1 MEEKNF
7 TKVTH
12 EIESLAEKCR
22 ENNRISL
29 DLYDKYEVKRGLRDL
44 NGKGVLTGLTE
55 ISEVKSTETDEN
67 GISHPCDGKLYYRG
81 YDVEEI
87 IAGFTKDKRY
97 GFEEVTYL
105 LILVRCQM
113 MNNLQIL
120 QSFLDI
126 TDVYRLIL

>member
-1 MEEKNF
+1 M
-7 TKVTH
+7 
-12 EIESLAEKCR
+12 
-22 ENNRISL
+22 
-29 DLYDKYEVKRGLRDL
+29 

-105 LILVRCQM
+105 LIFGEIQM
-113 MNNLQIL
+113 MNSLQIL